1 MEEKILMMKT
11 LRALREIEVI
21 THLIE
26 DHQEVEVVGDH
37 QEVVVMEKKKVQ
49 MDHLSDCSNLQSPF
63 KDHQEEESRSKPLT
77 SLMEIESEPKYSLT
91 NSIWCLKETQTNI
104 RQMMPKLLWQ
114 CHISKD

>member
-1 MEEKILMMKT
+1 MEEKILIMKT

-26 DHQEVEVVGDH
+26 DHQEVEVVRDH
-37 QEVVVMEKKKVQ
+37 QEAVVMEEKKVQ

-77 SLMEIESEPKYSLT
+77 SLMKTENEPGFSST
-91 NSIWCLKETQTNI
+91 NSTCCSRETQTSTKLTT
-104 RQMMPKLLWQ
+104 PKWL
-114 CHISKD
+114 